1 MVTHGLSTEAKVGSH
16 PYRMWI
22 SDMGEAGWDIY
33 VILLV

>member
-1 MVTHGLSTEAKVGSH
+1 MVTCALGTEMKIGSD
-16 PYRMWI
+16 PCRMCI